1 MRLRR
6 GTQAI
11 PLTGVWAIVAVTV
24 DVYEK
29 TVVDM
34 VVPKTKTTQVLAN
47 YVLAEEATATLI
59 VVMVVTT
66 VDLNLLPVTER
77 PEITEH

>member
-1 MRLRR
+1 
-6 GTQAI
+6 
-11 PLTGVWAIVAVTV
+11 
-24 DVYEK
+24 
-29 TVVDM
+29 M